1 MAFAYCVDCGGRIYL
16 GRRPW
21 VGQPAYCEECG
32 ADLEV
37 TSINPPQVEWAD
49 DLVDAEPEQEMD
61 LEYETYSTRSPRGA

>member
-1 MAFAYCVDCGGRIYL
+1 
-16 GRRPW
+16 